1 MKMPITYSKP
11 KSWRFFKVLLLIM
24 VFYSLNCWLFFNAN
38 TMLMRFAYLFLA
50 MPFFLNARFWDTS
63 RKRVITALLLAFL
76 QLYCSGSGN
85 LNLYIFTIL
94 GALPVISIVL
104 LRDEYLVDLLD
115 SFQNIMYPL
124 LALGSVFWI
133 LHLVGFDLPSTE
145 VTFGETAGQSGMSDS
160 QYYFSNH
167 FLYLVNNSAFVR
179 WNADIP
185 TFFRFSSIFSE
196 PGYLGIMLTFL
207 LYINKFDMQD
217 KRNIVYLVSL
227 ALTLSLAGYIM
238 ALFAYTAHR
247 LEKSK
252 NRVAVLISIGIVLAI
267 GYVFFSNY
275 NGGNNAVNDAI
286 IARLKVEE
294 DGNIAGNNRT
304 SEALDKQF
312 EDFLTSTDLFF
323 GVPNRNQIEFGV
335 GYKKF
340 LLKNGLFGLVLF
352 LIFLSRISK
361 RAANYRSWILFIL
374 YVLMFARGDVTM
386 FWAAF
391 IMIFA
396 GGVAMTTNN
405 RLQTV

>member
-38 TMLMRFAYLFLA
+38 SMLMRFAYLIFA
-50 MPFFLNARFWDTS
+50 IPFFLNARFWDTS
-63 RKRVITALLLAFL
+63 RKRVITAILLAFL

-94 GALPVISIVL
+94 GSLPVISIVL

-115 SFQNIMYPL
+115 SFQKIMYPL
-124 LALGSVFWI
+124 LALGSFFWI

-145 VTFGETAGQSGMSDS
+145 VTFGETAGQSGMPDA

-207 LYINKFDMQD
+207 LYINKFDMKD
-217 KRNIVYLVSL
+217 RRNIVYLISL
-227 ALTLSLAGYIM
+227 LLTLSLAGYIM
-238 ALFAYTAHR
+238 ALLAYTAQR
-247 LEKSK
+247 LELSK
-252 NRVAVLISIGIVLAI
+252 NRIAVLVSIGIALMA
-267 GYVFFSNY
+267 GYLFFSNY
-275 NGGNNAVNDAI
+275 KGGNNAINDAI

-323 GVPNRNQIEFGV
+323 GFPNRDQIEFGV

-340 LLKNGLFGLVLF
+340 LLKNGLFGLALF

-361 RAANYRSWILFIL
+361 RAGNYRSWILFIL

>member
-1 MKMPITYSKP
+1 
-11 KSWRFFKVLLLIM
+11 
-24 VFYSLNCWLFFNAN
+24 
-38 TMLMRFAYLFLA
+38 
-50 MPFFLNARFWDTS
+50 
-63 RKRVITALLLAFL
+63 
-76 QLYCSGSGN
+76 
-85 LNLYIFTIL
+85 
-94 GALPVISIVL
+94 
-104 LRDEYLVDLLD
+104 
-115 SFQNIMYPL
+115 MYPL
-124 LALGSVFWI
+124 LALGSFFWI

-145 VTFGETAGQSGMSDS
+145 VTFGETAGQSGMSDA

-207 LYINKFDMQD
+207 LYINKFDMKD

-247 LEKSK
+247 LEQSK

-340 LLKNGLFGLVLF
+340 LLKNGLFGLALF

-361 RAANYRSWILFIL
+361 RAGNYRSWILFIL

-405 RLQTV
+405 RLQTA